1 MYEQELFAQ
10 RTPYLQWLNAQQQEE
25 WTIDRPDAGK
35 QICTLPF
42 SSCMDSVSGYDVF
55 NAENIYLFARTGGGL
70 TPNAP
75 AVIAE
80 AFHKNAGTVLVYA
93 DEDYRGSLRALYGID
108 SASAAAA
115 ACYEDRT
122 NGTYRGA
129 PWFKPDFSP
138 DTLCSFFY
146 LGSVFAVRGSALLQM
161 TKEHGDGISIYEL
174 VYWIFREALL
184 EYKLEHK
191 FLQAGKVLHLAQ
203 VLYTNDS
210 LSSADCLECAG
221 QLKNL
226 YKQYESETIVPQELV
241 SVIIPSKDNAKIL
254 QRCLETLTAYTA
266 YDRYELILVDNG
278 SSTAQRKEV
287 ERLLKEAAH
296 RKPGLE
302 ILYLYEAGPF
312 NFSAMC
318 NSGARAASGSFLLFL
333 NDDIEVMDTK
343 EGAQWLARM
352 MDYARRQHV
361 GAVGAKLYYPK
372 PYDSP
377 VQKDA
382 SAQNE
387 KPQYRIQHTGI
398 TNMGIGPAHKLGGM
412 ADTGCLY
419 HGHNTVNYDMLA
431 VTAACMLV
439 RKSVFDEAGGFD
451 ESFAVAYND
460 VALCFRLYESGY
472 FNVQVNEAVLI
483 HHESLSR
490 GQDTA
495 PEKRKRLADEKAR
508 LYAQY
513 PAFRAWDPFY
523 SPHLVQWKRDTDY
536 TANYLYACDKLAAP
550 SQMAVSGMKKL
561 LGWHGR
567 AGILGKLYDRVTGYH
582 LLMAHIDSIEQEEQT
597 VTVNGWCVQR
607 ARSNAGI
614 SRKLCLCSAEAVYLF
629 EIPPKLREDV
639 AEAFAADQ
647 KTAQVA
653 LSGIQVRFET
663 RDLRR
668 GCYKLAVLFHEKLLL
683 WATDDKGEQI
693 RLEIEM

>member
-1 MYEQELFAQ
+1 MKDKTYEQELFAQ
-10 RTPYLQWLNAQQQEE
+10 RTPYLQWLNAQQEQE

-42 SSCMDSVSGYDVF
+42 SSCMDSVSGYGAF
-55 NAENIYLFARTGGGL
+55 NAEKIYLFARTGGSL

-108 SASAAAA
+108 SASEAAA

-146 LGSVFAVRGSALLQM
+146 LGSVFAVRGGALLQM

-174 VYWIFREALL
+174 VYWIFMEALS

-191 FLQAGKVLHLAQ
+191 FAQAGKVVHLAK

-210 LSSADCLECAG
+210 LASADCLECAG

-226 YKQYESETIVPQELV
+226 YKQYKSETIVPQELV

-278 SSTAQRKEV
+278 SSSAQRKEV
-287 ERLLKEAAH
+287 ERLLKETAH

-302 ILYLYEAGPF
+302 SLYLYEAGPF

-372 PYDSP
+372 PYDS
-377 VQKDA
+377 

-387 KPQYRIQHTGI
+387 KAQYRIQHTGI

-472 FNVQVNEAVLI
+472 FHVQVNEAVLI

-536 TANYLYACDKLAAP
+536 TANYLYACDKLATP

-561 LGWHGR
+561 LGRHGR

-582 LLMAHIDSIEQEEQT
+582 LLMAHIDSIGQEEQT

-683 WATDDKGEQI
+683 WATDDKGEQA

>member
-1 MYEQELFAQ
+1 MKDKTYEQELFAQ
-10 RTPYLQWLNAQQQEE
+10 RTPYLQWLNAQQEQE

-42 SSCMDSVSGYDVF
+42 SSCMDSVSGCGAF
-55 NAENIYLFARTGGGL
+55 NAEKIYLFARTGGSL
-70 TPNAP
+70 TPDALS
-75 AVIAE
+75 VIAE
-80 AFHKNAGTVLVYA
+80 AFHKNAGAVLVYA

-108 SASAAAA
+108 SASEASAA
-115 ACYEDRT
+115 YEDRT
-122 NGTYRGA
+122 SGACRGA

-146 LGSVFAVRGSALLQM
+146 LGSVFAVRGGALLQM

-174 VYWIFREALL
+174 VYWIFMEALP
-184 EYKLEHK
+184 EHK
-191 FLQAGKVLHLAQ
+191 FAQAGKVVHLAK

-210 LSSADCLECAG
+210 LASADCLECAG

-226 YKQYESETIVPQELV
+226 YKSETTMPQELV

-278 SSTAQRKEV
+278 SSSAQRKEV

-302 ILYLYEAGPF
+302 SLYLYEAGPF

-318 NSGARAASGSFLLFL
+318 NRGARAASGSFLLFL
-333 NDDIEVMDTK
+333 NDDIEVMDTR

-372 PYDSP
+372 LYDSP
-377 VQKDA
+377 VQ
-382 SAQNE
+382 SE
-387 KPQYRIQHTGI
+387 KAQYRIQHTGI

-472 FNVQVNEAVLI
+472 FHVQVNEAVLI

-523 SPHLVQWKRDTDY
+523 SPHLVHCKRDTDY

-561 LGWHGR
+561 LGRHGR

-582 LLMAHIDSIEQEEQT
+582 LLMAHIDSIGQEEQT

-683 WATDDKGEQI
+683 WATDDKGEQA
-693 RLEIEM
+693 RLEI

>member
-1 MYEQELFAQ
+1 MKDKTYEQELFAQ
-10 RTPYLQWLNAQQQEE
+10 RTPYLQWLNAQQEQE

-42 SSCMDSVSGYDVF
+42 SSCMDSVSGCGAF
-55 NAENIYLFARTGGGL
+55 NAEKIYLFARTGGSL
-70 TPNAP
+70 TPDALS
-75 AVIAE
+75 VIAE
-80 AFHKNAGTVLVYA
+80 AFHKNAGAVLVYA

-108 SASAAAA
+108 SASEASAA
-115 ACYEDRT
+115 YEDRT
-122 NGTYRGA
+122 SGACRGA

-146 LGSVFAVRGSALLQM
+146 LGSVFAVRGGALLQM

-174 VYWIFREALL
+174 VYWIFMEALP
-184 EYKLEHK
+184 EHK
-191 FLQAGKVLHLAQ
+191 FAQAGKVVHLAK

-210 LSSADCLECAG
+210 LASADCLECAG

-226 YKQYESETIVPQELV
+226 YKSETTMPQELV

-278 SSTAQRKEV
+278 SSSAQRKEV

-302 ILYLYEAGPF
+302 SLYLYEAGPF

-318 NSGARAASGSFLLFL
+318 NRGARAASGSFLLFL
-333 NDDIEVMDTK
+333 NDDIEVMDTR

-372 PYDSP
+372 LYDSP
-377 VQKDA
+377 VQ
-382 SAQNE
+382 SE
-387 KPQYRIQHTGI
+387 KAQYRIQHTGI

-472 FNVQVNEAVLI
+472 FHVQVNEAVLI

-536 TANYLYACDKLAAP
+536 TANY
-550 SQMAVSGMKKL
+550 
-561 LGWHGR
+561 
-567 AGILGKLYDRVTGYH
+567 
-582 LLMAHIDSIEQEEQT
+582 
-597 VTVNGWCVQR
+597 
-607 ARSNAGI
+607 
-614 SRKLCLCSAEAVYLF
+614 
-629 EIPPKLREDV
+629 
-639 AEAFAADQ
+639 
-647 KTAQVA
+647 
-653 LSGIQVRFET
+653 
-663 RDLRR
+663 
-668 GCYKLAVLFHEKLLL
+668 
-683 WATDDKGEQI
+683 
-693 RLEIEM
+693 

>member
-1 MYEQELFAQ
+1 MKDKTYEQELFAQ
-10 RTPYLQWLNAQQQEE
+10 RTPYLQWLNAQQEQE

-42 SSCMDSVSGYDVF
+42 SSCMDSVSGCGAF
-55 NAENIYLFARTGGGL
+55 NAEKIYLFARTGGSL
-70 TPNAP
+70 TPDALS
-75 AVIAE
+75 VIAE
-80 AFHKNAGTVLVYA
+80 AFHKNAGAVLVYA

-108 SASAAAA
+108 SASEASAA
-115 ACYEDRT
+115 YEDRT
-122 NGTYRGA
+122 SGACRGA

-146 LGSVFAVRGSALLQM
+146 LGSVFAVRGGALLQM

-174 VYWIFREALL
+174 VYWIFMEALP
-184 EYKLEHK
+184 EHK
-191 FLQAGKVLHLAQ
+191 FAQAGKVVHLAK

-210 LSSADCLECAG
+210 LASADCLECAG

-226 YKQYESETIVPQELV
+226 YKSETTMPQELV

-278 SSTAQRKEV
+278 SSSAQRKEV

-302 ILYLYEAGPF
+302 SLYLYEAGPF

-318 NSGARAASGSFLLFL
+318 NRGARAASGSFLLFL
-333 NDDIEVMDTK
+333 NDDIEVMDTR

-372 PYDSP
+372 LYDSP
-377 VQKDA
+377 VQ
-382 SAQNE
+382 SE
-387 KPQYRIQHTGI
+387 KAQYRIQHTGI

-472 FNVQVNEAVLI
+472 FHVQVNEAVLI

-561 LGWHGR
+561 LGRHGR

-582 LLMAHIDSIEQEEQT
+582 LLMAHIDSIGQEEQT

-607 ARSNAGI
+607 ARSNAGEYV
-614 SRKLCLCSAEAVYLF
+614 LCAARRRSIYLRYRQSSARTWQK
-629 EIPPKLREDV
+629 PLR
-639 AEAFAADQ
+639 Q
-647 KTAQVA
+647 IK
-653 LSGIQVRFET
+653 
-663 RDLRR
+663 RR
-668 GCYKLAVLFHEKLLL
+668 RRWRCPAYRCGLKRV
-683 WATDDKGEQI
+683 I
-693 RLEIEM
+693 